1 MESLKSIIT
10 SSQFESVTII
20 TNLHPEDFGERE
32 EYYEQVKQEC
42 LSWMANDVNRVPPF
56 PSISLLSAEA
66 SLFFY
71 SPSRTLPVR
80 S

>member
-42 LSWMANDVNRVPPF
+42 LSWMVNDVNRVPF

-66 SLFFY
+66 NLFYHSLL
-71 SPSRTLPVR
+71 RILPVR